1 MRFLVRLAVPVL
13 AVLLATDAAA
23 QERRGPE
30 FSLGLGTGAIR
41 VNCDN
46 CGGADFSAAGM
57 GQLSALWPVS
67 NRVLLGVAAV
77 GGGTGEA
84 ANETNYVGA
93 QAEMRWAPNL
103 RKGFTVRAGYGLAVT
118 RSELTDST
126 GNQFVNNLTGML
138 VSVGAG
144 WRIPVSARFALEP
157 AVRSYIIAWGSVQVE
172 PEPLLQN
179 IVTTNLAVMVT
190 LSYR

>member
-1 MRFLVRLAVPVL
+1 MRRLVAGLGLTLA
-13 AVLLATDAAA
+13 LATTVLA

-46 CGGADFSAAGM
+46 CGGADWSAAGIS
-57 GQLSALWPVS
+57 QLSALWPVS
-67 NRVLLGVAAV
+67 DRVLLGGALL
-77 GGGTGEA
+77 GGGTGDA
-84 ANETNYVGA
+84 ANETNYVGL

-103 RKGFTVRAGYGLAVT
+103 DKGFTMRAGYGLAVT
-118 RSELTDST
+118 RSELTDTT
-126 GNQFVNNLTGML
+126 GNKFVNNLTGML

-144 WRIPVSARFALEP
+144 WRFPVSKRFALEP
-157 AVRSYIIAWGSVQVE
+157 SVRSYIIAWGSVVVE
-172 PEPLLQN
+172 PEPFLQN

>member
-1 MRFLVRLAVPVL
+1 MRHLVRLAAPAL
-13 AVLLATDAAA
+13 AAFLATSAAA
-23 QERRGPE
+23 QERNGPE

-46 CGGADFSAAGM
+46 CDGADFSAAGM
-57 GQLSALWPVS
+57 SQLSALWPVS
-67 NRVLLGVAAV
+67 NRVLLGGALV
-77 GGGTGEA
+77 GGGTGDA

-93 QAEMRWAPNL
+93 QAELRWAPNL

-126 GNQFVNNLTGML
+126 GARFINNLTGML

-144 WRIPVSARFALEP
+144 WRFPVSRRLALEP

-172 PEPLLQN
+172 PEPFFQN